1 MTRETIFRAAGALSE
16 SPGDPHISI
25 SIDMSPDSSQLLGLS
40 FGHEY
45 DGEAAEEFRQSV
57 AAGSP
62 CRVFLRPQEAKSL
75 GDELIKMAKDLE
87 KEKKV

>member
-40 FGHEY
+40 FE
-45 DGEAAEEFRQSV
+45 D
-57 AAGSP
+57 
-62 CRVFLRPQEAKSL
+62 
-75 GDELIKMAKDLE
+75 
-87 KEKKV
+87 